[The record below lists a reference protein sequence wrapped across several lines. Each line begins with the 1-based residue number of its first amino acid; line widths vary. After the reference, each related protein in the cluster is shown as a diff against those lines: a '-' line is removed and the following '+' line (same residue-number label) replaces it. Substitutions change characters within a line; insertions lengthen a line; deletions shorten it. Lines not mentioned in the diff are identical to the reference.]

1 MKRPQDIQELRAS
14 LIKLEQSIENLMDNQ
29 DVSEDLMDEVLTEYY
44 LSYADVANL
53 KITDPDE
60 IETLVIL
67 GNSLAYLYDSIKV
80 ENYKY

>member
-1 MKRPQDIQELRAS
+1 MKRPEDIQELRAS

-29 DVSEDLMDEVLTEYY
+29 DVSEELMDEVLTNYY
-44 LSYADVANL
+44 MSYSDVARL

-67 GNSLAYLYDSIKV
+67 GNSLAYLYDSVDVK
-80 ENYKY
+80 NYL

>member
-1 MKRPQDIQELRAS
+1 MKRPQDIQELRTY
-14 LIKLEQSIENLMDNQ
+14 LIKLEQSIEDLMDNQ
-29 DVSEDLMDEVLTEYY
+29 DVCENHLDEVLTNYY
-44 LSYADVANL
+44 MSYSDVARL

-80 ENYKY
+80 DNYK